1 MELSGKVALIT
12 GASRGIGRALALRL
26 ASRGMK
32 VVVAA
37 KTMDPD
43 PRLPGTLRETVE
55 AIEAAG
61 GEALAVQTDVR
72 IGSAL
77 EALVRAA
84 EECFGGVDVLVNNAG
99 ALYWHPIAETPA
111 TRFDLVMQVN
121 ARAAFLLSRACI
133 PHFVRRGGGVVINM
147 SPPIVPAAAAGHTAY
162 MISKF
167 GMTLVTAGLAAEHA
181 ADGVR
186 AYSLWPVT
194 LIESQATIGH
204 ALGTPEMWR
213 KADIVV
219 DAAEALIDGRAA
231 VESGS
236 ASYDEDV
243 LRSVGV
249 DDFARYA
256 CVPGASP
263 PAFRLESI
271 TEPAMLGRAG
281 RLSSR

>member
-1 MELSGKVALIT
+1 MRWVVT
-12 GASRGIGRALALRL
+12 GTNRGIGLELTRQLAARGDTVLATVRDVARAGALRE
-26 ASRGMK
+26 
-32 VVVAA
+32 VA
-37 KTMDPD
+37 DSSSG
-43 PRLPGTLRETVE
+43 RVTVH
-55 AIEAAG
+55 AC
-61 GEALAVQTDVR
+61 DVR
-72 IGSAL
+72 DDAS
-77 EALVRAA
+77 VRAFAA
-84 EECFGGVDVLVNNAG
+84 ELGATPVDVLVNNAG

-249 DDFARYA
+249 EDFARYA

-271 TEPAMLGRAG
+271 TEPAMVARAG
-281 RLSSR
+281 RLSHR